1 MTLKPFDYKAVANNF
16 ENLLQIAK
24 ADFEYYDR
32 KTNFYDRLLDKLKP
46 IEDRLPDNDK
56 TIDRYYE
63 LYDRVYDNYA
73 QTSAL
78 RDQLERYVLKLE
90 RLQDDMVFFYECV

>member
-1 MTLKPFDYKAVANNF
+1 MTLKPFDYKAVTNNF
-16 ENLLQIAK
+16 ENLLQVAK

-46 IEDRLPDNDK
+46 IEDRLPDDDK

-73 QTSAL
+73 QASAL
-78 RDQLERYVLKLE
+78 RDQLEKYVLKLE